1 MFIGIYLFQQCHVV
15 NSEKIQNQLKKKHTS
30 KIQVCLGTYKHN
42 ICLFWANPQEYMMIW
57 YLSRELL

>member
-15 NSEKIQNQLKKKHTS
+15 NSEKLQNQLKKKHTS

-42 ICLFWANPQEYMMIW
+42 IRLFWANPQEYMMI
-57 YLSRELL
+57 